1 MNGKHMKEYNNIKEL
16 EKDYPDLAIK
26 VKEHFK
32 DKPTWNNNEI
42 ILFPLIRHW
51 IDHEIYNGY
60 LSDIM
65 KKLKTLYP
73 EIYSSIS
80 YTWLTNEM
88 LAVIDTNYYY
98 FDEESEMIISI
109 LPN

>member
-1 MNGKHMKEYNNIKEL
+1 MKEYNNITEL
-16 EKDYPDLAIK
+16 EKDYPELAIK
-26 VKEHFK
+26 AKEHFK
-32 DKPTWNNNEI
+32 DKSLENNEI

-51 IDHEIYNGY
+51 VDHEIYNGY

-80 YTWLTNEM
+80 YTWLTDEM

>member
-1 MNGKHMKEYNNIKEL
+1 
-16 EKDYPDLAIK
+16 
-26 VKEHFK
+26 
-32 DKPTWNNNEI
+32 
-42 ILFPLIRHW
+42 
-51 IDHEIYNGY
+51 
-60 LSDIM
+60 M

>member
-1 MNGKHMKEYNNIKEL
+1 MNGKIMKEYKNITEL
-16 EKDYPDLAIK
+16 EKDYPELAIK
-26 VKEHFK
+26 AKEHFK
-32 DKPTWNNNEI
+32 DKSLKNTEI

-51 IDHEIYNGY
+51 VDYEIYNGY

-80 YTWLTNEM
+80 YNWLTDEM
-88 LAVIDTNYYY
+88 LARIDKNYYY
-98 FDEESEMIISI
+98 FDEESEMIIAI
-109 LPN
+109 LPED

>member
-1 MNGKHMKEYNNIKEL
+1 MKEYKSIKEL
-16 EKDYPDLAIK
+16 ERDYPELAIK
-26 VKEHFK
+26 AKEHFK
-32 DKPTWNNNEI
+32 DKSLDNYEI
-42 ILFPLIRHW
+42 ILYHLIREW
-51 IDHEIYNGY
+51 VDNEIYNGY
-60 LSDIM
+60 LADIM

>member
-1 MNGKHMKEYNNIKEL
+1 MKEYKNIIEL
-16 EKDYPDLAIK
+16 EKDYPELAIK
-26 VKEHFK
+26 AKEHFK
-32 DKPTWNNNEI
+32 DKSLENTEI

-51 IDHEIYNGY
+51 VDYEIYSGY

-80 YTWLTNEM
+80 YTWLTDEM
-88 LAVIDTNYYY
+88 LAHMDKDYYY
-98 FDEESEMIISI
+98 FDEESEKTIKI
-109 LPN
+109 LPEA

>member
-1 MNGKHMKEYNNIKEL
+1 MKEYNNIKEL
-16 EKDYPDLAIK
+16 EKEDYPELAIK
-26 VKEHFK
+26 AKEHFK
-32 DKPTWNNNEI
+32 DKSLNNNEI

-51 IDHEIYNGY
+51 VDHEIYNGY

-80 YTWLTNEM
+80 YTWLTDEM
-88 LAVIDTNYYY
+88 LARIDTSYYY
-98 FDEESEMIISI
+98 FDEESEKVVAI
-109 LPN
+109 LPED